1 MSRRL
6 VTMAA
11 LLLAAVG
18 AQAEVSV
25 PLTLEKGIPVATL
38 TINGTSFPFT
48 FDIGSGR
55 TIHLTPEVMAK
66 IPGLKLTG
74 RKVKSGDLAGKVR
87 EEEEFVIPDLVI
99 DGVSFGEV
107 KGVAY
112 VPWGLNV
119 GEGAG
124 PPPHSVIGLALF
136 EKQPFVYDQA
146 NLKLRFGAPLA
157 PGGSGEGWREMSHER
172 MHEGIAMKLSN
183 ARAAYRLVFDSA
195 ANLSIVKPQPV
206 AAQRDEAV
214 KCDLFGPA
222 RPCAYVTTTLPDAP
236 VAPGGK
242 PAAIK
247 SYLMPLPDR
256 FKADGILGADFFQAY
271 AVYVDLAR
279 RTVALRAT
287 GK

>member
-1 MSRRL
+1 MRRL
-6 VTMAA
+6 LVIGALVLSAA
-11 LLLAAVG
+11 G
-18 AQAEVSV
+18 ARGEVSV
-25 PLTLEKGIPVATL
+25 PLALAKGIPVATL

-66 IPGLKLTG
+66 IPRLKLTG
-74 RKVKSGDLAGKVR
+74 RKVKSSDLAGKVR

-107 KGVAY
+107 KGVSY

-119 GEGAG
+119 GDGAG

-146 NLKLRFGAPLA
+146 NLKLRFGAPLM

-172 MHEGIAMKLSN
+172 IQEGIAMKLSN
-183 ARAAYRLVFDSA
+183 PRASYRLVFDSA
-195 ANLSIVKPQPV
+195 ANLSIVKPGPV
-206 AAQRDEAV
+206 AAQQDPTT
-214 KCDLFGPA
+214 KCELFGPS
-222 RPCAYVTTTLPDAP
+222 RPCEYVTATLPDGP

-242 PAAIK
+242 VPAIK

-271 AVYVDLAR
+271 AVYMDLAH